1 MQRPQRP
8 TNDQVRPPF
17 QQNLVEK
24 EYLLENEEDIN
35 SFGDQ
40 EERCFLTK
48 QQHDDQCNESESK
61 TEDYQKGYQNAMIA
75 FQGQLNLRNKDV
87 VISNPQ
93 KKDID
98 NQASTSA
105 PNNNTNFRGSNHN

>member
-8 TNDQVRPPF
+8 TNDKVRPPF

-24 EYLLENEEDIN
+24 EYVPENEEDIN

-40 EERCFLTK
+40 EEKCFLTK
-48 QQHDDQCNESESK
+48 QQHDDQCHDSESE

-75 FQGQLNLRNKDV
+75 FQIQLNLRNRDV
-87 VISNPQ
+87 VIFILKRKLETIRILQVHQTTTHIS
-93 KKDID
+93 KD
-98 NQASTSA
+98 
-105 PNNNTNFRGSNHN
+105 